1 MAKNKFA
8 MGGLWVIGIM
18 FFLCFVFAWFCPDP
32 NKVKLV
38 NQFAPPSAEHWFGTD
53 ALGRDLFARILYGGQ
68 VSILVGLIATAVSV
82 FIGIIYGAIS
92 GFAGGRSDAFMM
104 RIVDTLLAIPFLVLV
119 IVLQATLSDWSGEA
133 TKWIVD
139 NLGWGKEFTA
149 RLTNVVPLFFALGL
163 LGWLTLSRIVRA
175 QVMSIKEREF
185 VEAAVALGYGKGRI
199 LFRHVIPNVLG
210 PTVVYSTLTVPG
222 FIMYEAILSFLG
234 LGVESPNSSW
244 GVLIKEGANF
254 LETEIQ
260 LLLLP
265 AYSFLSPSFPLIF
278 SVTDFGTHST

>member
-1 MAKNKFA
+1 MDDKPSKIPQGSSLWKDARARMAKNRFA

-18 FFLCFVFAWFCPDP
+18 FSLCFVFAWFCPDP
-32 NKVKLV
+32 NKVNLV
-38 NQFAPPSAEHWFGTD
+38 NKFAPSSAEHWFGTD

-82 FIGIIYGAIS
+82 AIGIVYGAVS
-92 GFAGGRSDAFMM
+92 GFAGGKTDAIMM

-133 TKWIVD
+133 TKWIVE
-139 NLGWGKEFTA
+139 NFGWDKEFTA

-210 PTVVYSTLTVPG
+210 PTVVYSTLTVLIRLVDG
-222 FIMYEAILSFLG
+222 KIEINLILFSL
-234 LGVESPNSSW
+234 VK
-244 GVLIKEGANF
+244 VLF
-254 LETEIQ
+254 Q
-260 LLLLP
+260 V
-265 AYSFLSPSFPLIF
+265 LSL
-278 SVTDFGTHST
+278 